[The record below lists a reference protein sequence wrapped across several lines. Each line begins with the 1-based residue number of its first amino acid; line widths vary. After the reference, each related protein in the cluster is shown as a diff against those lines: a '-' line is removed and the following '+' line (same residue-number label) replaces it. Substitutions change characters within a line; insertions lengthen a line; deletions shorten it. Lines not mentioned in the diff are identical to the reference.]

1 MLKLKRKVMRSG
13 FRDFR
18 GAGPLIYVNMIV
30 VSLSDGECADAA
42 WALRTSAVLINL
54 VIYYMDTVF
63 ILCIGC

>member
-1 MLKLKRKVMRSG
+1 MRSG
-13 FRDFR
+13 FRNFR

-42 WALRTSAVLINL
+42 WALHTSAVLINL
-54 VIYYMDTVF
+54 VIYYRDTVF

>member
-13 FRDFR
+13 FRNFR

-30 VSLSDGECADAA
+30 VSLRDGECANAA

-54 VIYYMDTVF
+54 VIYYRDTVF

>member
-1 MLKLKRKVMRSG
+1 MLKFKRKVMGSG
-13 FRDFR
+13 FRNFR

-54 VIYYMDTVF
+54 VIYYRDTVF

>member
-1 MLKLKRKVMRSG
+1 MGSG
-13 FRDFR
+13 FRNFR

-54 VIYYMDTVF
+54 VIYYRDTVF

>member
-1 MLKLKRKVMRSG
+1 MLKLIRKVMRSG
-13 FRDFR
+13 FRNFR
-18 GAGPLIYVNMIV
+18 GVGPLIYVNMIV

-54 VIYYMDTVF
+54 VIYYRDTVF

>member
-1 MLKLKRKVMRSG
+1 MRSG
-13 FRDFR
+13 FRDFK
-18 GAGPLIYVNMIV
+18 GTGPLIYVNRIV

-54 VIYYMDTVF
+54 VIYYSCIVF

>member
-1 MLKLKRKVMRSG
+1 MRSG
-13 FRDFR
+13 FRNFR

-54 VIYYMDTVF
+54 DIYYRDTVF

>member
-1 MLKLKRKVMRSG
+1 MRSG
-13 FRDFR
+13 FRNFR

-30 VSLSDGECADAA
+30 VSLSDGEGADAA

-54 VIYYMDTVF
+54 VIYYRDTVF

>member
-1 MLKLKRKVMRSG
+1 MRSG
-13 FRDFR
+13 FRNFR

-30 VSLSDGECADAA
+30 VNLSDGECADAA

-54 VIYYMDTVF
+54 VIYYRDTVF

>member
-1 MLKLKRKVMRSG
+1 MLKLKRKVMGSG
-13 FRDFR
+13 FRNFR

-30 VSLSDGECADAA
+30 VSLSDGECTDAA

-54 VIYYMDTVF
+54 VIYYRDTVF

>member
-18 GAGPLIYVNMIV
+18 GAEPLIYVNMIV
-30 VSLSDGECADAA
+30 VSLSDGECTDAA
-42 WALRTSAVLINL
+42 WALHTSAVLINL
-54 VIYYMDTVF
+54 VIYYRDTVF

>member
-1 MLKLKRKVMRSG
+1 MRRG
-13 FRDFR
+13 FRNFR

-54 VIYYMDTVF
+54 VIYYRDTVF

>member
-1 MLKLKRKVMRSG
+1 MRSG
-13 FRDFR
+13 FRNFR

-42 WALRTSAVLINL
+42 WALPTSAVLINL
-54 VIYYMDTVF
+54 VIYYRDTVF

>member
-1 MLKLKRKVMRSG
+1 MRSG
-13 FRDFR
+13 FRNFR
-18 GAGPLIYVNMIV
+18 GTGPLIYVNMIV

-54 VIYYMDTVF
+54 VIYYRDTVF

>member
-1 MLKLKRKVMRSG
+1 MRSG

-30 VSLSDGECADAA
+30 VSLSDGECAVAA

-54 VIYYMDTVF
+54 VIYYRDTVF

>member
-13 FRDFR
+13 FRNFR
-18 GAGPLIYVNMIV
+18 GAEPLIYVNMIV

-54 VIYYMDTVF
+54 VIYYRDTVF

>member
-1 MLKLKRKVMRSG
+1 MGSG
-13 FRDFR
+13 FRNFR
-18 GAGPLIYVNMIV
+18 GTGPLIYVNMIV

-54 VIYYMDTVF
+54 VIYYRDTVF

>member
-1 MLKLKRKVMRSG
+1 MRNG

-54 VIYYMDTVF
+54 VIYYRDTVF

>member
-1 MLKLKRKVMRSG
+1 MRSG
-13 FRDFR
+13 FRNFG

-54 VIYYMDTVF
+54 VIYYRDTVF

>member
-1 MLKLKRKVMRSG
+1 MRSG
-13 FRDFR
+13 FRNFR

-54 VIYYMDTVF
+54 FIYYRDTVF

>member
-1 MLKLKRKVMRSG
+1 MLKLKRKVMRNG

-54 VIYYMDTVF
+54 VIYYRDTVF

>member
-1 MLKLKRKVMRSG
+1 MRSG
-13 FRDFR
+13 FRNFR

-54 VIYYMDTVF
+54 VIYYGDTVF

>member
-1 MLKLKRKVMRSG
+1 MLKLIRKVMRSG
-13 FRDFR
+13 FRNFR

-54 VIYYMDTVF
+54 VIYYRDTVF

>member
-13 FRDFR
+13 FRNFR

-30 VSLSDGECADAA
+30 VSLSDGKCADAA

-54 VIYYMDTVF
+54 VIYYRDTVF

>member
-1 MLKLKRKVMRSG
+1 
-13 FRDFR
+13 
-18 GAGPLIYVNMIV
+18 MIV

-54 VIYYMDTVF
+54 VIYYRDTVF

>member
-1 MLKLKRKVMRSG
+1 MRSG
-13 FRDFR
+13 VRNFR

-54 VIYYMDTVF
+54 VIYYRDTVF

>member
-13 FRDFR
+13 FRNFR

-30 VSLSDGECADAA
+30 VSLSDGECVDAA

-54 VIYYMDTVF
+54 VIYYRDTVF

>member
-30 VSLSDGECADAA
+30 VSLGDGECADAA

-54 VIYYMDTVF
+54 VIYYRDTVF

>member
-1 MLKLKRKVMRSG
+1 MRSG

-54 VIYYMDTVF
+54 VIYYRDTVF

>member
-1 MLKLKRKVMRSG
+1 MRSG
-13 FRDFR
+13 FRNFR

-30 VSLSDGECADAA
+30 VSLSGGECADAA

-54 VIYYMDTVF
+54 VIYYRDTVF